1 MTSKSEFQQHIH
13 VFRGVAILLIVCAHT
28 LPSLDWSDSPL
39 LGRAIDGI
47 ANESS
52 IFFFFIAGYLFQHL
66 SARFRYQSYLI
77 QKLKTVIL
85 PYLLL
90 SIPALIVFTFL
101 TERTGMWSWFY
112 GLDKWE
118 QIGLF
123 LLTGKHLAP
132 LWFVP
137 TITLFYLAAP
147 ILVRLDR
154 SYPAFYWVIP
164 ILLVISSI
172 LGRDGSLGP
181 INKALYLAPVYILG
195 MCFSHYGE
203 KAEQLAQKFWLPLS
217 LLTLTG
223 YLGYLLEWDVPPHYL
238 MIMKAPMCLLLTI
251 LLLNFHSVFGK
262 RLDYIGHVSFGIF
275 FIHAYFISAFN
286 VGYKI
291 LTEGTLYTG
300 LGKALITGGVFNF
313 LIFVLM
319 VTLISVGTIWLMQ
332 RIFGKNSRMIIGA

>member
-1 MTSKSEFQQHIH
+1 
-13 VFRGVAILLIVCAHT
+13 
-28 LPSLDWSDSPL
+28 
-39 LGRAIDGI
+39 
-47 ANESS
+47 
-52 IFFFFIAGYLFQHL
+52 
-66 SARFRYQSYLI
+66 
-77 QKLKTVIL
+77 
-85 PYLLL
+85 
-90 SIPALIVFTFL
+90 
-101 TERTGMWSWFY
+101 
-112 GLDKWE
+112 
-118 QIGLF
+118 
-123 LLTGKHLAP
+123 
-132 LWFVP
+132 
-137 TITLFYLAAP
+137 
-147 ILVRLDR
+147 
-154 SYPAFYWVIP
+154 
-164 ILLVISSI
+164 
-172 LGRDGSLGP
+172 
-181 INKALYLAPVYILG
+181 